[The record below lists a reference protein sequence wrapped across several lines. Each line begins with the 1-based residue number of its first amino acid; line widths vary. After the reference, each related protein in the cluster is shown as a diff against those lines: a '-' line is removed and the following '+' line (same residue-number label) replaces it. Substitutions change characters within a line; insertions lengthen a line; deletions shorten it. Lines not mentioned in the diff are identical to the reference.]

1 MLSTSKTTVG
11 TGKVIWQRVNELA
24 QGGFTLD
31 DSAFAAGATVP
42 AGTPI
47 GFDESTRIAKVAK
60 LAVANAAAIDTDTTY
75 QVKKGHNLKVGSSI
89 KSGAS
94 AAKAITVINTTNANY
109 DVITTATTLGVAV
122 AIGDAI
128 FIDDAGYTGVKGLL
142 YQDVDI
148 DSNGITSVGVVL
160 SATVY
165 DRRIS
170 PIPATVKAKL
180 PLIIF
185 SQSY

>member
-1 MLSTSKTTVG
+1 MLSTSKTSATNN
-11 TGKVIWQRVNELA
+11 KVIWQNVNELA

-31 DSAFAAGATVP
+31 DSAFAAGAVVL

-60 LAVANAAAIDTDTTY
+60 LAVASAAATNTDVTY
-75 QVKKGHNLKVGSSI
+75 QVKKGHNVKVGSSI

-94 AAKAITVINTTNANY
+94 AAKAVTEIDTTNANY
-109 DVITTATTLGVAV
+109 DVIKVGTTLGVAV

-128 FIDDAGYTGVKGLL
+128 FIDDSGYSGVKGLL
-142 YQDVDI
+142 YADVEI
-148 DSNGITSVGVVL
+148 DSNGIASAAVL
-160 SATVY
+160 ISGTVY

-170 PIPATVKAKL
+170 PIPSTIKAKM
-180 PLIIF
+180 PLITF